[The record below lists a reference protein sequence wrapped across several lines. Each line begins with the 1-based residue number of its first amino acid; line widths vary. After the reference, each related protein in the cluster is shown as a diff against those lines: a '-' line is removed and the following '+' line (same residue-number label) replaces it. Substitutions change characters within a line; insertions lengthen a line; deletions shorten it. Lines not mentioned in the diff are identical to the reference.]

1 MSNLRDVKPKRNT
14 ITLNDGV
21 EREVAFT
28 LNAMAEL
35 EDRYGSVE
43 KAFEELEE
51 KQSIKAARF
60 ILWAA
65 LMEHSPELTERQVGS
80 LIDATYIQTVMAT
93 MQNALASDMPT
104 PEQSDEAGNDPNV

>member
-1 MSNLRDVKPKRNT
+1 MSNLHDVKPTRNT

-21 EREVAFT
+21 EREIAFT

-65 LMEHSPELTERQVGS
+65 LMEKNPDLTERQVGS
-80 LIDATYIQTVMAT
+80 LIDAAYIQTIMST
-93 MQNALASDMPT
+93 MSDALNADMPKK
-104 PEQSDEAGNDPNV
+104 EDKAVSDPNV